1 LAESIAEQIAVE
13 KQILHLQKMTD
24 YRMRDYTIEELI
36 DLYKT
41 GRISDVNLGASGYDG
56 FKYFFKIMFKTNI

>member
-1 LAESIAEQIAVE
+1 MMTKKQQSIAEQIAVE

-41 GRISDVNLGASGYDG
+41 GRISDVN
-56 FKYFFKIMFKTNI
+56 